1 MAIVRPLGLVPQSLI
16 QQGLSR
22 VHADDE
28 QRRFHAVVSGGVSDI
43 RHIRAALALDRP
55 YLSLPPFRREAVY
68 LICVV
73 AAGVDAGAHDVQ
85 HRPVFFLEAAQQK
98 IVEVLP
104 YLLFQHIA
112 VYLLVADAPALLADA
127 PTDHLYLE
135 AVILHVHTGC
145 QNQHSLRHVRI
156 VQLPP
161 VQQRGI
167 LHLLALLLPRFA
179 QLRVHPDFHALR
191 VSLIELFLC
200 HKEFLHDLFP

>member
-1 MAIVRPLGLVPQSLI
+1 MPQSLI

-28 QRRFHAVVSGGVSDI
+28 QRRFHAVVGGGISDI
-43 RHIRAALALDRP
+43 RHVRTALALDRP

-73 AAGVDAGAHDVQ
+73 TAGVDAGAHDVQ
-85 HRPVFFLEAAQQK
+85 RRPVFFLEAPQQE

-112 VYLLVADAPALLADA
+112 VYLLIADTPALLANA
-127 PTDHLYLE
+127 PADHLHLE
-135 AVILHVHTGC
+135 AVVLHVYTGC
-145 QNQHSLRHVRI
+145 QHQHSLRYVCV

-167 LHLLALLLPRFA
+167 LHLLALFLPRFA
-179 QLRVHPDFHALR
+179 QLRVYPDFHALR

-200 HKEFLHDLFP
+200 HKELLHDLFP

>member
-1 MAIVRPLGLVPQSLI
+1 MTVVRPLGLVPQPLI

-28 QRRFHAVVSGGVSDI
+28 QRRFHTVVGGGISDI
-43 RHIRAALALDRP
+43 WHVRTALALDRP
-55 YLSLPPFRREAVY
+55 YFPLPPFRREAVY
-68 LICVV
+68 LIGVV
-73 AAGVDAGAHDVQ
+73 PAGVDAGAHDVQ
-85 HRPVFFLEAAQQK
+85 HRPVFFLEAPQQE

-112 VYLLVADAPALLADA
+112 VYLLVADAPALLANA
-127 PTDHLYLE
+127 PADHLHLE
-135 AVILHVHTGC
+135 AVVLHVHTGC
-145 QNQHSLRHVRI
+145 QHQHSLRHVCI

-191 VSLIELFLC
+191 VSLIKLLLGN
-200 HKEFLHDLFP
+200 KEFLHDLFP